1 MANDKNSASVQGTA
15 TAKKGQIRNSNG
27 VVVATHAL
35 PIERATIKVVMQRRF
50 ESIGK
55 GDDRRENTN
64 GLTIIDANDLNGMP
78 FATLFVNMKVSEHRA
93 VRLLQLDDATTVVY
107 DRESE
112 VSAPITDIQYVDYDK
127 NDGYEYFDG
136 ENWQPLRGIQLLQ
149 AIEHIDNRKPFERF
163 EDAFGVPFDGAI
175 EWHLKAIQQF
185 M

>member
-1 MANDKNSASVQGTA
+1 MGKDNNSVSAQGAAS
-15 TAKKGQIRNSNG
+15 AKKGQIRNSAG
-27 VVVATHAL
+27 VVVATHLL
-35 PIERATIKVVMQRRF
+35 PIEKATIRVTMQRRF

-55 GDDRRENTN
+55 GDDRKENIN

-93 VRLLQLDDATTVVY
+93 VRMLQLDNATTVIY
-107 DRESE
+107 DKESE
-112 VSAPITDIQYVDYDK
+112 VNAPIADIQFVDYDK
-127 NDGYEYFDG
+127 NSGFEYFDG

-149 AIEHIDNRKPFERF
+149 AIEHIDNRKPYERF
-163 EDAFGVPFDGAI
+163 ADAFGVAFDGSI

>member
-1 MANDKNSASVQGTA
+1 MGNTKNGVSVQGTA
-15 TAKKGQIRNSNG
+15 NAKKGQIRNSNG
-27 VVVATHAL
+27 VIMATHLL
-35 PIERATIKVVMQRRF
+35 PIEKATIRITMQRRF

-55 GDDRRENTN
+55 GDDRKENAN

-93 VRLLQLDDATTVVY
+93 VRMLQLDNATTVIY
-107 DRESE
+107 DKESE
-112 VSAPITDIQYVDYDK
+112 VNAPIADIQFVDYDK
-127 NDGYEYFDG
+127 NSGFEYFDG

-149 AIEHIDNRKPFERF
+149 AIEHIDNRKPYERF
-163 EDAFGVPFDGAI
+163 ADAFGVAFDGSI

>member
-1 MANDKNSASVQGTA
+1 MGNNKTSGNAQGA
-15 TAKKGQIRNSNG
+15 ETAKKGQIRNSNG
-27 VVVATHAL
+27 VVMATHLL
-35 PIERATIKVVMQRRF
+35 PIEKATIRVTMQRRF

-55 GDDRRENTN
+55 GDERKDNTN

-93 VRLLQLDDATTVVY
+93 VRMLQLDNATTVIY
-107 DRESE
+107 DKESE
-112 VSAPITDIQYVDYDK
+112 VNAPIADIQFVDYDK
-127 NDGYEYFDG
+127 NSGFEYFDG

-149 AIEHIDNRKPFERF
+149 AIEHIDNRKPYECFA
-163 EDAFGVPFDGAI
+163 DAFGVAFDGSI